1 MQYDMEVYV
10 SDYRSQQFREQHIRI
25 ENDQQMQLKQ
35 TNGYFESRKRS
46 LDTSLG
52 EYENKLAYAEYTGNK
67 ADIRKHENS
76 IRLIGYQLEKLESEK
91 EEQVAKITQDPCL
104 EIKKSL
110 ISINLI
116 SVV

>member
-1 MQYDMEVYV
+1 
-10 SDYRSQQFREQHIRI
+10 
-25 ENDQQMQLKQ
+25 MQLKQ
-35 TNGYFESRKRS
+35 TNGYFDSRKKS
-46 LDTSLG
+46 LDNSLA

-76 IRLIGYQLEKLESEK
+76 IRLIGYQLDKLEAEK
-91 EEQVAKITQDPCL
+91 EDQVAKISQDPCL